1 MRPVYITNDAVEISS
16 PVVLD
21 IYANP
26 EHVSVTATVTGSNTS
41 KVQYSFDDPFATYAT
56 DYNTD
61 GTWIDCGSP
70 LASITTGTAST
81 FLVNS
86 STGTGPARAV
96 RLNTGTY
103 SSGSVKMTVIQSG
116 IA

>member
-21 IYANP
+21 IYVNP
-26 EHVSVTATVTGSNTS
+26 QHVSVTVTVSGTNTS
-41 KVQYSFDDPFATYAT
+41 KVQYSFDDPFATYTT
-56 DYNTD
+56 DYNAD
-61 GTWIDCGSP
+61 GTWIDSAAP
-70 LASITTGTAST
+70 LASITTGTVSS

-86 STGTGPARAV
+86 STGTGPVRAV
-96 RLNTGTY
+96 RLNTGTFT
-103 SSGSVKMTVIQSG
+103 SGSAKMTVIQSG